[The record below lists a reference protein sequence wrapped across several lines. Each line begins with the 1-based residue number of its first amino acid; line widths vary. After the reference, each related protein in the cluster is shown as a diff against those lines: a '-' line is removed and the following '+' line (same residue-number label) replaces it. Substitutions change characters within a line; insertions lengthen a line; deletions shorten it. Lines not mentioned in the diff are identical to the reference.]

1 MIYREDMRKLTRRR
15 IFSRSSAGWIA
26 LIVSLILLF
35 GGAEQTFASLQAVKK
50 ADSSEQTVRILMIG
64 NSYTGYNNLPG
75 MLQKICTGKGKKV
88 EVAAVTKPKACLNDF
103 ASRTTDVGKR
113 VHRLLKKQKWDYVI
127 LQERHYYPLTNA
139 SGMEKAVCS
148 LLPYIEASGAQMA
161 LYMTWA
167 PEKGHKDYQMYS
179 SLVSG
184 RYSYQKKIAVS
195 YRKIADKTNA
205 ILIPVG
211 LAFQNVMKEKK
222 SISLIESD
230 KSHPT
235 KQGSYLAACTMY
247 AAIFHESPE
256 GAAAGTLNKNTAAFL
271 QKMSWRTWK
280 KTRYNVR
287 GNLLYGNGTIDEMK
301 ISIMR

>member
-1 MIYREDMRKLTRRR
+1 MIYREDVRKLTRKR
-15 IFSRSSAGWIA
+15 IFPRSTAGWA
-26 LIVSLILLF
+26 AVIVSLILLF
-35 GGAEQTFASLQAVKK
+35 GGAEQTFASLQAVKM

-75 MLQKICTGKGKKV
+75 MLQKICTDKGKKV
-88 EVAAVTKPKACLNDF
+88 KVAAVTKSGSCLRDF
-103 ASRTTDVGKR
+103 ASRTTEVGKR

-127 LQERHYYPLTNA
+127 LQERHYYPLINA

-184 RYSYQKKIAVS
+184 RYSYQKKVALT
-195 YRKIADKTNA
+195 YRKIAEKTDA

-211 LAFQNVMKEKK
+211 IAFQNVLKEKK
-222 SISLIESD
+222 SISLIEND

-235 KQGSYLAACTMY
+235 KQGSYLAACMMY
-247 AAIFHESPE
+247 ASIFHDSPE
-256 GAAAGTLNKNTAAFL
+256 GAAAGTLNKDTTVFL
-271 QKMSWRTWK
+271 QKMSWRTWN
-280 KTRYNVR
+280 KTRYNVK
-287 GNLLYGNGTIDEMK
+287 GDLNGLF
-301 ISIMR
+301 

>member
-35 GGAEQTFASLQAVKK
+35 GGAEQTFASLQAVEKT
-50 ADSSEQTVRILMIG
+50 DSRDGTIRILMIG

-88 EVAAVTKPKACLNDF
+88 EVAAVTKQGSCLRDF
-103 ASRTTDVGKR
+103 ASRTTDVGKK
-113 VHRLLKKQKWDYVI
+113 VHRLLEKQNWAYVI

-148 LLPYIEASGAQMA
+148 LLPYIEAAGAQIA

-167 PEKGHKDYQMYS
+167 PKKGHTDYQVYS

-184 RYSYQKKIAVS
+184 RYSYQKKVALT
-195 YRKIADKTNA
+195 YRKIADKAGA

-211 LAFQNVMKEKK
+211 IAFQNVMKEKK
-222 SISLIESD
+222 SLSLIRSD
-230 KSHPT
+230 KIHPT
-235 KQGSYLAACTMY
+235 KLGSYLAACTMY

-256 GAAAGTLNKNTAAFL
+256 GAAAGTLNKNTASFL
-271 QKMSWRTWK
+271 QRMGWRTWN
-280 KTRYNVR
+280 KTRYNIK
-287 GNLLYGNGTIDEMK
+287 GDLLGYE
-301 ISIMR
+301 